1 MCSAGTLT
9 GVCPSQ
15 LVRRVG
21 LRVPRKGGLPVGTDA
36 AGRGKEA
43 KPKSPD
49 VGHPVGESR

>member
-43 KPKSPD
+43 KPKPPD